1 MTVGLFPPPPG
12 GFQSFPESS
21 GCSLFFLAWPA
32 FELSVCIS
40 SLFPDSVPKRGV
52 PSPEAAHRRV
62 WLLHSDE
69 QEPRQGHLDR
79 MRGGTEAGEASGQTV
94 RSGRPGMGA
103 SVVWPPHG
111 VCFLEFTARTHA
123 TFCEV
128 SVHRVV
134 LFGLDRRFYL
144 VQ

>member
-12 GFQSFPESS
+12 GFQSFPESF

-40 SLFPDSVPKRGV
+40 SLFSDSVPKHGV

-69 QEPRQGHLDR
+69 QEPRQGHLDH

-94 RSGRPGMGA
+94 RSGGLGWEPQWSGPLTGSA
-103 SVVWPPHG
+103 SWILPREHTLLSVR
-111 VCFLEFTARTHA
+111 FLFT
-123 TFCEV
+123 
-128 SVHRVV
+128 
-134 LFGLDRRFYL
+134 GWFYL
-144 VQ
+144 V